1 VSGSGAGRHRAD
13 RAAAELAP
21 GGRGAAHPGA
31 PRGAAA
37 DRGRRQR
44 PVEFTTC
51 SSTLSCCFFIQK
63 EKSNFLTLLQMQIDY
78 LIVIKCGILLDDF
91 SERMQITVHVINI
104 F

>member
-31 PRGAAA
+31 PRGVAA

-44 PVEFTTC
+44 PVELLTAQN
-51 SSTLSCCFFIQK
+51 SLSLCCCFFILGK
-63 EKSNFLTLLQMQIDY
+63 I
-78 LIVIKCGILLDDF
+78 
-91 SERMQITVHVINI
+91 
-104 F
+104 